1 MSLTNFDGSLV
12 QHIIAGLQLA
22 MILLP
27 ITVFATTTLNNIG
40 MINLVYVE
48 GDDVLQWICQL
59 TRELAL
65 I

>member
-1 MSLTNFDGSLV
+1 MKRSFPNEN
-12 QHIIAGLQLA
+12 
-22 MILLP
+22 MLP
-27 ITVFATTTLNNIG
+27 ITVFATTTLNNIE

-59 TRELAL
+59 TKELAL